1 MALKQRDSGE
11 KYVVRYADGCRLC
24 HVFILAP
31 IFAAMTA
38 FWIYVFTQIDDGKS
52 MFFCAA
58 IAAFTL
64 IISAIVV
71 YTSFRAYMV
80 KARIDENGIECTSA
94 GKRLKGLSWG

>member
-52 MFFCAA
+52 MFFLRSYSS
-58 IAAFTL
+58 FYPNN
-64 IISAIVV
+64 ISDSCV
-71 YTSFRAYMV
+71 YQFS
-80 KARIDENGIECTSA
+80 RIHGESKN
-94 GKRLKGLSWG
+94 R